1 LPLKVGSRVRNLV
14 KLADR
19 EPKGGSRTL
28 FTMDC
33 ALEIDGEEKPALVV
47 VSVLGTAVG
56 SA

>member
-1 LPLKVGSRVRNLV
+1 VRNLV

-47 VSVLGTAVG
+47 SVLGTAVG

>member
-1 LPLKVGSRVRNLV
+1 VRNLV